1 MRYLIYIYIYTC
13 IHVYMYTCIDV
24 YIYMYIY
31 VAVCEVLRIDTVLC
45 NDLLESDAITQFLK
59 TKPFIMETQRLLAT
73 D

>member
-1 MRYLIYIYIYTC
+1 MYIYMC
-13 IHVYMYTCIDV
+13 VYMYTCIYV

-31 VAVCEVLRIDTVLC
+31 VTKYCEVLRIDTVLC